1 MLHDPRN
8 QIGQGAR
15 YRCPICNAPI
25 SIKSTGRKRKY
36 CSKACRD
43 GAYRDRVF
51 RVLGTTRYPP
61 SARGQNP
68 DFSPTK
74 SKAQSADSSSPR
86 SPVNAPIEVLGHQC
100 LPWPNPVRGGRAR
113 LIANAIAVELTARW
127 PRGGAR

>member
-61 SARGQNP
+61 IGSRAKPRFFSNKIKGPKRRFLESSVARQR
-68 DFSPTK
+68 
-74 SKAQSADSSSPR
+74 AD
-86 SPVNAPIEVLGHQC
+86 
-100 LPWPNPVRGGRAR
+100 
-113 LIANAIAVELTARW
+113 
-127 PRGGAR
+127 